1 MNIGIVGSRTF
12 PQLQLVDWFIRDL
25 PSGVTIVSG
34 GAQGVDKAAVYYAR
48 QYGHKYVEY
57 LPDISKG
64 QKKERWEIIKA
75 YYDRNQQ
82 IVDGSHFI
90 VAFTEKQKGGTWDTI
105 KRARK
110 AGKPVK
116 IIKPCLFLGG
126 EEETKE
132 PEVQQEPE
140 EKIENKKGKGPFQLK
155 RISLGSY
162 ALKLWRYID
171 DIEWADFV
179 NGKDDSPK
187 ETAEKL
193 IPDFLNFFKDNPPG
207 VIHAIT
213 QAPKSMR
220 HKDKLHIMDFVC
232 NEVSQELNV
241 PYIEM
246 FSPWEKDRRS
256 AHARHGKLTVLPNV
270 KDYIGKVVY
279 VLDDVST
286 TNRTLSL
293 SVNALLSIGVHAHGV
308 TWVYYS

>member
-12 PQLQLVDWFIRDL
+12 PQIQLVDWFIRDL
-25 PSGVTIVSG
+25 PNGVTILSG
-34 GAQGVDKAAVYYAR
+34 GAQGVDRAAIHYVR
-48 QYGHKYVEY
+48 KYGHEAIEH
-57 LPDISKG
+57 LPDVPKG
-64 QKKERWEIIKA
+64 EKKERWEIIKA

-82 IVDGSHFI
+82 IVDSSHFI

-105 KRARK
+105 KRASRS
-110 AGKPVK
+110 GKPVK

-132 PEVQQEPE
+132 PEVQEDLE

-162 ALKLWRYID
+162 ALKLWRYLD
-171 DIEWADFV
+171 DIEWADFI

-213 QAPKSMR
+213 QPPKSIR
-220 HKDKLHIMDFVC
+220 HIDKPHIMDFVC
-232 NEVSQELNV
+232 N
-241 PYIEM
+241 
-246 FSPWEKDRRS
+246 
-256 AHARHGKLTVLPNV
+256 
-270 KDYIGKVVY
+270 KV
-279 VLDDVST
+279 
-286 TNRTLSL
+286 
-293 SVNALLSIGVHAHGV
+293 
-308 TWVYYS
+308 